1 VRRRPPKFSR
11 SKLLINHA
19 LTSHPRKSEVE
30 TQIPHIRHPEAGQ
43 KPDLEFTPKILALV
57 CTYCT
62 YTAADMAGSARM
74 QYPATVRIVKY
85 LCTGRIDILHILKA
99 FEAGADA
106 VMVSGCE
113 AGSCHFLE
121 GNLRARERVEYAQ
134 KLLEEVGLGG
144 RLKMFEIAAS
154 DAPKWVEAVKEMTER
169 VKALGPNPL
178 RQKWELKGRNPEQLE
193 RMSQS

>member
-1 VRRRPPKFSR
+1 M
-11 SKLLINHA
+11 
-19 LTSHPRKSEVE
+19 
-30 TQIPHIRHPEAGQ
+30 
-43 KPDLEFTPKILALV
+43 EFEPKILALV

-74 QYPATVRIVKY
+74 QYPATVRIIKY
-85 LCTGRIDILHILKA
+85 LCTGRIDLLHILKA

-144 RLKMFEIAAS
+144 RLEMFEVAAS
-154 DAPKWVEAVKEMTER
+154 DAPKWVAVVKEMTER

-178 RQKWELKGRNPEQLE
+178 RRGRELKARTLKQLE
-193 RMSQS
+193 QMGQP

>member
-1 VRRRPPKFSR
+1 M
-11 SKLLINHA
+11 
-19 LTSHPRKSEVE
+19 
-30 TQIPHIRHPEAGQ
+30 
-43 KPDLEFTPKILALV
+43 EFTPKILALV

-74 QYPATVRIVKY
+74 QYPASVRIVKY
-85 LCTGRIDILHILKA
+85 LCTGRIDLIHILKG

-134 KLLEEVGLGG
+134 ELLAEVGLEG
-144 RLKMFEIAAS
+144 RLEMFEVAAS
-154 DAPKWVEAVKEMTER
+154 DAPKWVAAVKEMTQR
-169 VKALGPNPL
+169 VEALGPSPL
-178 RQKWELKGRNPEQLE
+178 RMGMHFQADALKQLE
-193 RMSQS
+193 NMVES